1 MNADANKETNM
12 ERHRP
17 LVLVADDDEDILEL
31 VRFRLA
37 RSGYD
42 TVCAHDGTQAL
53 ALATERLPDVAV
65 LDVGMPGLDGVGV
78 TERMRSN
85 EPTKHIPVILLTASA
100 NPGDVAKGMAAGAE
114 DYVTKPFS
122 PEMLESRVSAVLKAA
137 AALREPARLN
147 NAIRRA
153 GAIG

>member
-1 MNADANKETNM
+1 MNKETNM

-42 TVCAHDGTQAL
+42 TICTHDGTQAL
-53 ALATERLPDVAV
+53 ALAAERLPDVVV
-65 LDVGMPGLDGVGV
+65 LDVSMPGLDGVEV
-78 TERMRSN
+78 TERLRSN
-85 EPTKHIPVILLTASA
+85 ESTTHIPVILLTASA
-100 NPGDVAKGMAAGAE
+100 NPADVSKGLAAGAE

-122 PEMLESRVSAVLKAA
+122 PEMLESRVSAILKAA

-147 NAIRRA
+147 NALRRA
-153 GAIG
+153 GGVG

>member
-1 MNADANKETNM
+1 MNANADKETNM

-42 TVCAHDGTQAL
+42 TICAHDGTQAL
-53 ALATERLPDVAV
+53 GLAAERLPDVAV
-65 LDVGMPGLDGVGV
+65 LDVSMPGLDGVAV
-78 TERMRSN
+78 TAGMRSN
-85 EPTKHIPVILLTASA
+85 EPTRHIPVILLTASA
-100 NPGDVAKGMAAGAE
+100 NPGDVAKGLAAGAE

-122 PEMLESRVSAVLKAA
+122 PELLESRVSAVLKAA
-137 AALREPARLN
+137 AALHEPERLYN
-147 NAIRRA
+147 SIRRA
-153 GAIG
+153 GAVG

>member
-1 MNADANKETNM
+1 MNADTNKETSM

-42 TVCAHDGTQAL
+42 IISAHDGAEAL
-53 ALATERLPDVAV
+53 ALAAERLPDVAV
-65 LDVGMPGLDGVGV
+65 MDVAMPGLDGVVV
-78 TERMRSN
+78 TEGMRSN
-85 EPTKHIPVILLTASA
+85 ERTRHIPVILLTASA
-100 NPGDVAKGMAAGAE
+100 NPGDVARGMAAGAE

-122 PEMLESRVSAVLKAA
+122 PELLESRVAAVLKAA
-137 AALREPARLN
+137 AALREPARLT

-153 GAIG
+153 GVVG

>member
-1 MNADANKETNM
+1 M

-37 RSGYD
+37 RSGYE
-42 TVCAHDGTQAL
+42 TICAHDGTQAL
-53 ALATERLPDVAV
+53 ALAAERLPDVVV
-65 LDVGMPGLDGVGV
+65 LDVSMPGLDGVAV
-78 TERMRSN
+78 TEGLRSN
-85 EPTKHIPVILLTASA
+85 ELTKHIPVILLTASV
-100 NPGDVAKGMAAGAE
+100 NPGDVAKGLAAGAE

-137 AALREPARLN
+137 AALREPALLN

-153 GAIG
+153 GAVG

>member
-1 MNADANKETNM
+1 
-12 ERHRP
+12 
-17 LVLVADDDEDILEL
+17 
-31 VRFRLA
+31 
-37 RSGYD
+37 
-42 TVCAHDGTQAL
+42 
-53 ALATERLPDVAV
+53 
-65 LDVGMPGLDGVGV
+65 MPGLDGVGV

>member
-1 MNADANKETNM
+1 MNPNADKETTM

-42 TVCAHDGTQAL
+42 IISARDGMETL
-53 ALATERLPDVAV
+53 ALAAERLPDVAV
-65 LDVGMPGLDGVGV
+65 IDVNMPGLDGVAL
-78 TERMRSN
+78 TEGMRNN
-85 EPTKHIPVILLTASA
+85 EPTTHIPVILLTASA

-122 PEMLESRVSAVLKAA
+122 PELLESRVAAVLKAA
-137 AALREPARLN
+137 AALREPDRLT

-153 GAIG
+153 GVVG

>member
-1 MNADANKETNM
+1 MNKETNM

-42 TVCAHDGTQAL
+42 TICTHDGTQAL
-53 ALATERLPDVAV
+53 ALAAERLPDVVV
-65 LDVGMPGLDGVGV
+65 LDVSMPGLDGVAV
-78 TERMRSN
+78 TERLRRN
-85 EPTKHIPVILLTASA
+85 EPTKQIPVILLTASA
-100 NPGDVAKGMAAGAE
+100 NPVDVSRGLTAGAE

-153 GAIG
+153 GSVG

>member
-1 MNADANKETNM
+1 MNKETNM

-42 TVCAHDGTQAL
+42 TICTHDGMQAHTL
-53 ALATERLPDVAV
+53 VAERLPDVVV
-65 LDVGMPGLDGVGV
+65 LDVSMPGLDGVAV
-78 TERMRSN
+78 TERLRSN
-85 EPTKHIPVILLTASA
+85 ESTKHIPVILLTASA
-100 NPGDVAKGMAAGAE
+100 NPVDVSRGLTAGAE

-153 GAIG
+153 GAVG

>member
-1 MNADANKETNM
+1 MKRDKETSM

-37 RSGYD
+37 GGGYD
-42 TVCAHDGTQAL
+42 TICAHDGTQAL
-53 ALATERLPDVAV
+53 ALAAERLPDVAV
-65 LDVGMPGLDGVGV
+65 LDVSMPGLDGVAI
-78 TERMRSN
+78 TEQMRSS
-85 EPTKHIPVILLTASA
+85 EATRRIPVILLTASA
-100 NPGDVAKGMAAGAE
+100 NPGDVAKGLAAGAE

-122 PEMLESRVSAVLKAA
+122 PELLESRVSAVLKAA
-137 AALREPARLN
+137 AALREPGRLN

-153 GAIG
+153 EAIG